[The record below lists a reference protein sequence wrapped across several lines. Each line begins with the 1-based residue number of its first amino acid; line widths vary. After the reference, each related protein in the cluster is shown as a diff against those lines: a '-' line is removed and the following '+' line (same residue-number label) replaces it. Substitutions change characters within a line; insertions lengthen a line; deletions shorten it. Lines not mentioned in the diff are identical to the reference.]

1 MKKGIDF
8 KQKMIKL
15 DDDDNDDGDENLI
28 KLQLWDTAGQ
38 ERFRALTTAYYRGA
52 MGIIVVYD
60 VTNLESFQHVQYWF
74 KNIDE
79 VSLNK
84 QIFYLAFLVNK

>member
-15 DDDDNDDGDENLI
+15 DDDNDDGDENLI